1 MGSHHHHHHSHS
13 SAGKNLLLAFVLNF
27 IFCIVEFIGGYL
39 TNSIAITS
47 DALHDLGDSIALL
60 FAYFSEKLSLKHP
73 DKKFTYGYRRFSVIS
88 ALINGFILL
97 VGSSYIIYE
106 SVLRIG
112 DPEPVAPQG
121 MLALGILGVVV
132 NGYAAFKLSKGD
144 GLNQKMVMYHLL
156 EDLMGWGAVIIVSI
170 VLHFYPWYFLDSIL
184 SILISLIILKG
195 VYKNFLKV
203 GSILLQK
210 FPHDLEMEKIVAAV
224 MKLEHVVDLHAVRG
238 WSIDDLNH
246 TLSFHVVVPNNTMI
260 EQLDVLKA
268 RIKKLLTQ
276 HNVKYSSIEFEGE
289 KYKC

>member
-1 MGSHHHHHHSHS
+1 MGSHHHHHSHS

>member
-1 MGSHHHHHHSHS
+1 
-13 SAGKNLLLAFVLNF
+13 
-27 IFCIVEFIGGYL
+27 
-39 TNSIAITS
+39 
-47 DALHDLGDSIALL
+47 
-60 FAYFSEKLSLKHP
+60 
-73 DKKFTYGYRRFSVIS
+73 
-88 ALINGFILL
+88 
-97 VGSSYIIYE
+97 
-106 SVLRIG
+106 
-112 DPEPVAPQG
+112 
-121 MLALGILGVVV
+121 
-132 NGYAAFKLSKGD
+132 
-144 GLNQKMVMYHLL
+144 
-156 EDLMGWGAVIIVSI
+156 MGWGAVIIVSI

>member
-106 SVLRIG
+106 SVLRVG

>member
-224 MKLEHVVDLHAVRG
+224 MKLEHVIDLHAVRG

>member
-195 VYKNFLKV
+195 VFKNFLKV

>member
-1 MGSHHHHHHSHS
+1 M
-13 SAGKNLLLAFVLNF
+13 
-27 IFCIVEFIGGYL
+27 
-39 TNSIAITS
+39 
-47 DALHDLGDSIALL
+47 
-60 FAYFSEKLSLKHP
+60 
-73 DKKFTYGYRRFSVIS
+73 
-88 ALINGFILL
+88 
-97 VGSSYIIYE
+97 
-106 SVLRIG
+106 
-112 DPEPVAPQG
+112 APQG

>member
-13 SAGKNLLLAFVLNF
+13 STGKNLLLAFVLNF
-27 IFCIVEFIGGYL
+27 LFSIVEFVGGYL

-47 DALHDLGDSIALL
+47 DALHDLGDSVALL

-73 DKKFTYGYRRFSVIS
+73 DKKFTYGYRRFSVVS
-88 ALINGFILL
+88 ALVNGLILL

-106 SVLRIG
+106 SILRIG
-112 DPEPVAPQG
+112 SPEPVAPKG
-121 MLALGILGVVV
+121 MLALGMLGVVV
-132 NGYAAFKLSKGD
+132 NGFAAFKLSKGD

-170 VLHFYPWYFLDSIL
+170 VLLFYPWYFLDSLL

-195 VYKNFLKV
+195 VYKNFVKV

-210 FPHDLEMEKIVAAV
+210 FPHDLEMEKIVAEV
-224 MKLEHVVDLHAVRG
+224 MSLEHVVDLHAVRG

-246 TLSFHVVVPNNTMI
+246 SLSFHVVVPNNTMI
-260 EQLDVLKA
+260 EQLDVLKG
-268 RIKKLLTQ
+268 RIKKLLAQ